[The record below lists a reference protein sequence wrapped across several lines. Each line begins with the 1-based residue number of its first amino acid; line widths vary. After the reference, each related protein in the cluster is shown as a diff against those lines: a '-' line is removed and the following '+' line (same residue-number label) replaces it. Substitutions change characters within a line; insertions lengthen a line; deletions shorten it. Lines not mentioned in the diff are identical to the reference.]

1 MNRRREPK
9 VGISLQVT
17 EKERE
22 LINKV
27 ALAQY
32 DSVSSWVRAN
42 AKQQARKL
50 GLEVVC
56 ESV

>member
-1 MNRRREPK
+1 MNRRKEPK

-17 EKERE
+17 ERERD

-27 ALAQY
+27 ALAQH

-42 AKQQARKL
+42 AKQQAKKL
-50 GLEVVC
+50 GLEV
-56 ESV
+56 ENE